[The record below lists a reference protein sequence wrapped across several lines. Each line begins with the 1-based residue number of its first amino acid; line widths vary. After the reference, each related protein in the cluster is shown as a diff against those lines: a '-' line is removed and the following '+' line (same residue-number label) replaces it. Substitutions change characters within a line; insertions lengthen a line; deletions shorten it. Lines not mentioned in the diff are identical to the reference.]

1 MKTTLILIDYI
12 SNSNEKSINDN
23 DNDIKFLFYRFDYY
37 LV

>member
-1 MKTTLILIDYI
+1 MKTTLILIDYT